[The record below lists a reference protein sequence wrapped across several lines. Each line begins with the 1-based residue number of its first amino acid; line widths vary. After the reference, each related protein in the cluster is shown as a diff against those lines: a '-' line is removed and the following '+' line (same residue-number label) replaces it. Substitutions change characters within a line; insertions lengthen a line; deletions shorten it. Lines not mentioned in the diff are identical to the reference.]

1 MSFSL
6 GTGGQ
11 PQAEMNVTPLID
23 VLLVLIII
31 FMIIT
36 PMSQGHFADVPQQ
49 QPQGTANPE
58 GPIVLELTQQKGDP
72 EPGISI
78 NHEPLAWKDLH
89 HRLLEIYKSRA
100 EHVLF
105 IKGDADVE
113 FEYVARVIDT
123 AYSADVER
131 VGLMPS
137 S

>member
-1 MSFSL
+1 MSFAL
-6 GTGGQ
+6 GTGTQ
-11 PQAEMNVTPLID
+11 PRAEMNVTPLID

-49 QPQGTANPE
+49 QEQGAIDPQKPV
-58 GPIVLELTQQKGDP
+58 VLQLTQTKDDP
-72 EPGISI
+72 EPLISI
-78 NHEPLAWKDLH
+78 NQQQLAWKDLRD
-89 HRLLEIYKSRA
+89 RLLEIYKSRA

-123 AYSADVER
+123 AHSADVQR
-131 VGLMPS
+131 VGLMP
-137 S
+137 